1 MKKSMYTRTALVSL
15 LTLCSFS
22 SFAADFPDESMK
34 EIKKQEST
42 KTSGKV
48 EVMKTSNKK
57 LKEKMDRICNADP
70 RKKAEELKKKE
81 ELRLAAEQ
89 KKKEEIRLA
98 NEKKAKLIEDS
109 KAKALNAKNSNIEK
123 GKVSKTKRS
132 KTKNAK
138 VEAKDVKKDIKV
150 VNKNT
155 EEKGKAS
162 PVVSV
167 GGVDIIDT
175 NQGQSNLRITFGGV
189 VDAQGY
195 GKAEPS
201 GADYK
206 RYNVMPNRS
215 TEYYNATP
223 DITRGANPIFY
234 EGIGNI
240 GDYSNDMGMIADAIL
255 HLRAENKNE
264 DLGLLYGADVQ
275 FHVPVTEG
283 KGASQGVYAAKGRS
297 AHVFVNSKY
306 GDVKL
311 GYQFGPEAL
320 MRLDATRIATVD
332 GAADSDWF
340 RKVNLEGSAA
350 SFPFY
355 VTPRLYT
362 ESFSSESEKFSFRMA
377 GKYNKGV
384 MTTLPFRVAYYSP
397 NYMGARFGISY
408 SPRYDSGLFTVK
420 ETVSEDKGGKIE
432 HKETI
437 KHVGPDY
444 EHIVSAGASYEYD
457 FDKHNIKVKTSAVG
471 EYGFPKQ
478 PSKDKHLYKEFVEY
492 NDLMGVNFGVSAD
505 YKINEDQG
513 VKFAASFAYLG
524 KSGQPKGIKKLI
536 GDTYTEI
543 DSKDATDGKR
553 VEGLKAQFGKD
564 SIDTMYWTVGAGYQ
578 HENIYT
584 SLTYFGSRM
593 NDKDMLHDGALGVQ
607 YDLSP
612 ACSKSKF
619 VPYAALHYFMTNETG
634 KLKDESDADVPSN
647 QGILLLTGV
656 KFSF

>member
-1 MKKSMYTRTALVSL
+1 MK
-15 LTLCSFS
+15 
-22 SFAADFPDESMK
+22 
-34 EIKKQEST
+34 I
-42 KTSGKV
+42 
-48 EVMKTSNKK
+48 
-57 LKEKMDRICNADP
+57 
-70 RKKAEELKKKE
+70 
-81 ELRLAAEQ
+81 
-89 KKKEEIRLA
+89 
-98 NEKKAKLIEDS
+98 
-109 KAKALNAKNSNIEK
+109 
-123 GKVSKTKRS
+123 
-132 KTKNAK
+132 
-138 VEAKDVKKDIKV
+138 
-150 VNKNT
+150 
-155 EEKGKAS
+155 
-162 PVVSV
+162 
-167 GGVDIIDT
+167 
-175 NQGQSNLRITFGGV
+175 
-189 VDAQGY
+189 
-195 GKAEPS
+195 
-201 GADYK
+201 
-206 RYNVMPNRS
+206 
-215 TEYYNATP
+215 
-223 DITRGANPIFY
+223 
-234 EGIGNI
+234 
-240 GDYSNDMGMIADAIL
+240 
-255 HLRAENKNE
+255 
-264 DLGLLYGADVQ
+264 GLLYGADVQ
-275 FHVPVTEG
+275 FHVPVIEG

-311 GYQFGPEAL
+311 SYQFGPEAL

-355 VTPRLYT
+355 VTPRLFT

-478 PSKDKHLYKEFVEY
+478 PSKDKHLYKEFMEY

-513 VKFAASFAYLG
+513 VKFASSFAYLG

-536 GDTYTEI
+536 GDTCTEI
-543 DSKDATDGKR
+543 DSKDATVGKR

-593 NDKDMLHDGALGVQ
+593 NDKNMLHDGALGVQ

-612 ACSKSKF
+612 ACNSLDAIKRAKDLRLNVTCEVTPHYFTLTEDIVKQHGAIAKINPPLRTEEDRLAMVEGLKTGVIDCITTDHAPHDRSSKDLPLENAAFGIVGLETMLPLSLELYHSGQMGLLDVLAKLTYKPADIIHIPRDRIQKNLAADLILVDLDHEWEIKTDNFASKSKNSPF
-619 VPYAALHYFMTNETG
+619 DGRKVKGHVVRTVVSG
-634 KLKDESDADVPSN
+634 KTIYSQKKISDAEYDELKKKLAEIEAQLPEAYATQDSVGGPPDERFSKVEYQEPMLSLEN
-647 QGILLLTGV
+647 AYDEQGV
-656 KFSF
+656 E